1 MSKPRVKV
9 GKAAK
14 AGDIVQVKALI
25 KHVMETGLRKD
36 KKTGKKIPVNIINK
50 FDVALDGKTVFSADL
65 FPSVSANPYFAF
77 KLKANKPGKLK
88 FTWTEDTGKTWST
101 EKDLKVG

>member
-14 AGDIVQVKALI
+14 PGDIITVKSLI
-25 KHVMETGLRKD
+25 KHKMETGLRKD
-36 KKTGKKIPVNIINK
+36 KKTGKRIPVNIINK
-50 FDVALDGKTVFSADL
+50 FEVTLDGKTVFSADM

-77 KLKANKPGKLK
+77 KMKATKPGKLK
-88 FTWTEDTGKTWST
+88 FTWTEDTGKTWSV
-101 EKDLKVG
+101 EKDLKIG